1 MSLLEN
7 RWQVYVGIITEP
19 TIKKNQRWFHIFV
32 PELLPIKTGDVTA
45 EDASTTVKLENV
57 LTGKAEELNYNI
69 TSTIYADYFGLVSGL
84 DVPTMYRG
92 MQVLVLNY
100 ATGDK
105 WYWVPLERDDSYKT
119 FEHFRISCA
128 DEAVTNKTKPTK
140 QQSESKIAQSALLSA
155 MAAASSSA
163 YSEETSNADGNSSLF
178 SNIIKNSLFS
188 SALQSSNI
196 SSGLSTQNN
205 TSKNR
210 AINGSTSQSS
220 QSNKA
225 EEWFFSDNRSNE
237 DWFYGK
243 GKSEYEWFYEDDP
256 DDFKKIEF
264 DDEDFKVE
272 SNVGT
277 QMRNLSNMMNSAL
290 GISDDESA
298 GDAGIEKDDIESR
311 DATLTDDNT
320 YYIEIDT
327 KEKKHIKISTA
338 STDGEEFRYFIEIDA
353 QAHSIEIWDNCVDGS
368 QPNNTFKIESRPDPA
383 TLGKI
388 TLQNASG
395 NSIIMAGMDTTINIP
410 RNLVVNIGGDTQF
423 NNLGN
428 VSSKIVQM
436 FTSIITGNVSTTTG
450 GMTNHLYYSDHVE
463 AYYNNKSVT
472 VKKIHSEQES
482 IRKTI
487 TGSSSWANAG
497 EWVLYTTNLTI
508 VVSALAKYTINSLNA
523 IINVF
528 TGSVTGVTNFNAKE
542 VLVNI
547 KEAFVANAKSVAGS
561 LIELIRSGGGHHGN
575 H

>member
-1 MSLLEN
+1 MGLLEN

-19 TIKKNQRWFHIFV
+19 TTKKNQRWFHIFV
-32 PELLPIKTGDVTA
+32 PEFLPIKTGDVTA
-45 EDASTTVKLENV
+45 EDASSTVKLENV
-57 LTGKAEELNYNI
+57 LTGKSEELNYNI

-128 DEAVTNKTKPTK
+128 DEAVTNKTKQTK
-140 QQSESKIAQSALLSA
+140 KQSESKIAQSALLST
-155 MAAASSSA
+155 MAAASSSD
-163 YSEETSNADGNSSLF
+163 SNEETDG
-178 SNIIKNSLFS
+178 
-188 SALQSSNI
+188 
-196 SSGLSTQNN
+196 
-205 TSKNR
+205 
-210 AINGSTSQSS
+210 
-220 QSNKA
+220 
-225 EEWFFSDNRSNE
+225 EWFTDNTRTIE
-237 DWFYGK
+237 DLFYGK

-264 DDEDFKVE
+264 DPDDFKVE

-277 QMRNLSNMMNSAL
+277 QMRNLSNTMNSAL
-290 GISDDESA
+290 GISVSDENNKK

-311 DATLTDDNT
+311 DETLTDDNT

-353 QAHSIEIWDNCVDGS
+353 LAHSIEIWDNCVDGS

-395 NSIIMAGMDTTINIP
+395 NSIVMAGQDTTINIP

-436 FTSIITGNVSTTTG
+436 FTSIVTGNVSTTTG

-508 VVSALAKYTINSLNA
+508 IVSGLAKYTINSLNA
-523 IINVF
+523 MINVF
-528 TGSVTGVTNFNAKE
+528 TGSVTGATNFNTTE

-547 KEAFVANAKSVAGS
+547 KETFVANAKSVAGS
-561 LIELIRSGGGHHGN
+561 LIELIRSHY
-575 H
+575 